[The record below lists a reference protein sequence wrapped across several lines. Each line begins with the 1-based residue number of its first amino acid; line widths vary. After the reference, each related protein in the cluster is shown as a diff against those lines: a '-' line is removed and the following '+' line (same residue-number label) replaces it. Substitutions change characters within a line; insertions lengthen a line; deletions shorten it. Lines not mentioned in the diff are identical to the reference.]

1 MKGSEMPNII
11 TVEELRQVLG
21 VSDSLYD
28 DPYLEQ
34 IIDSAEGVILPL
46 LTQYQSSV
54 AATRIHNGILYCTT
68 IRPNMFVVGQGITIE
83 GCGNTINGDYAIT
96 AHFTNPYEFSVEL
109 DEADQILTPVIPA
122 GRAFLD
128 GGTAAEL
135 YQGVAPI
142 KSALLVVSN
151 EIFQSITAAG
161 GQIEGVDFAP
171 TPFRMG
177 RSLLNR
183 VIGLISPFIDV
194 ETICQ

>member
-1 MKGSEMPNII
+1 MPNII

-28 DPYLEQ
+28 DTYLEQ

-46 LTQYQSSV
+46 LTQYQSAVVSV
-54 AATRIHNGILYCTT
+54 RIQDGVLHCTT
-68 IRPNMFVVGQGITIE
+68 IRPSMFVVGQGITIE
-83 GCGNTINGDYAIT
+83 GCGIGIDGDYT
-96 AHFTNPYEFSVEL
+96 VTGHSVETYRFTAAIMA
-109 DEADQILTPVIPA
+109 ADQILTPIIPA
-122 GRAFLD
+122 GRAYLD
-128 GGTAAEL
+128 GSTAAEL
-135 YQGVAPI
+135 YVGVAPI

-194 ETICQ
+194 ETIAT

>member
-1 MKGSEMPNII
+1 MPNII
-11 TVEELRQVLG
+11 TVAELRQVLG

-54 AATRIHNGILYCTT
+54 ASTRIQDGVLYCTT
-68 IRPNMFVVGQGITIE
+68 LRPSMFVVGQGITIE
-83 GCGNTINGDYAIT
+83 GCGNTIDGAYTISSHSVTD
-96 AHFTNPYEFSVEL
+96 FTFSAL
-109 DEADQILTPVIPA
+109 LAEADQILTPVIPA
-122 GRAFLD
+122 GRAYLD
-128 GGTAAEL
+128 GGTAATL

-183 VIGLISPFIDV
+183 VIGLLSPFIDV
-194 ETICQ
+194 ETICT

>member
-1 MKGSEMPNII
+1 MPNII
-11 TVEELRQVLG
+11 TVAELRQVLG
-21 VSDSLYD
+21 VSDSLYNNA
-28 DPYLEQ
+28 YLEQ

-54 AATRIHNGILYCTT
+54 ASVRIQDGVLHCTT

-83 GCGNTINGDYAIT
+83 GCGIGIDGDYTIS
-96 AHFTNPYEFSVEL
+96 AHSIYPYQFTVLTE
-109 DEADQILTPVIPA
+109 EADKILTPIIPA
-122 GRAFLD
+122 GRAYLD
-128 GGTAAEL
+128 GGTAADL

-151 EIFQSITAAG
+151 EIFQSITASG
-161 GQIEGVDFAP
+161 GQIEGVDFQP

-194 ETICQ
+194 ETMCT

>member
-1 MKGSEMPNII
+1 M
-11 TVEELRQVLG
+11 EL
-21 VSDSLYD
+21 
-28 DPYLEQ
+28 E
-34 IIDSAEGVILPL
+34 
-46 LTQYQSSV
+46 
-54 AATRIHNGILYCTT
+54 
-68 IRPNMFVVGQGITIE
+68 
-83 GCGNTINGDYAIT
+83 
-96 AHFTNPYEFSVEL
+96 
-109 DEADQILTPVIPA
+109 EADQVLTPVIPA

-128 GGTAAEL
+128 GATAAEL

-171 TPFRMG
+171 SPFRMG

>member
-1 MKGSEMPNII
+1 MPNII

-28 DPYLEQ
+28 DVYLEQ

-46 LTQYQSSV
+46 LTQYQ
-54 AATRIHNGILYCTT
+54 AAIASTRIQDGVLYCTT
-68 IRPNMFVVGQGITIE
+68 IRPSMFVVGQGITIE
-83 GCGNTINGDYAIT
+83 GCGATINGDYTIT
-96 AHFTNPYEFSVEL
+96 GHSVDPYRFTVVLE
-109 DEADQILTPVIPA
+109 EADQILTPVIPA
-122 GRAFLD
+122 GRAYLD

-194 ETICQ
+194 ETIAQ

>member
-1 MKGSEMPNII
+1 MPNII

-28 DPYLEQ
+28 NAYLEQ
-34 IIDSAEGVILPL
+34 IIDSAEGTILPL

-54 AATRIHNGILYCTT
+54 ASTRIFNGILHCTT
-68 IRPNMFVVGQGITIE
+68 IRPNLFVVGQGITIE
-83 GCGNTINGDYAIT
+83 GCGNLIDGGYTVT
-96 AHFTNPYEFSVEL
+96 AHSLQPYEFTAEL
-109 DEADQILTPVIPA
+109 DEENQILTPVIPA

>member
-1 MKGSEMPNII
+1 MPNII

-28 DPYLEQ
+28 DAYLEQ

-46 LTQYQSSV
+46 LTQYQSAVVSV
-54 AATRIHNGILYCTT
+54 RIQDGVLHCTT
-68 IRPNMFVVGQGITIE
+68 IRPSMFVVGQGITIE
-83 GCGNTINGDYAIT
+83 GCGIGIDGDYT
-96 AHFTNPYEFSVEL
+96 VTGHSVETYRFTAAIMA
-109 DEADQILTPVIPA
+109 ADKILTPIIPA
-122 GRAFLD
+122 GRAYLD

-135 YQGVAPI
+135 YVGVAPI

-194 ETICQ
+194 ETIAT

>member
-1 MKGSEMPNII
+1 MPNII

-28 DPYLEQ
+28 DAYLEQ

-54 AATRIHNGILYCTT
+54 ASTRIFDGVLYCTT
-68 IRPNMFVVGQGITIE
+68 IRPSMFVVGQGITIE
-83 GCGNTINGDYAIT
+83 GCGATIDGDYTISAHSIDPYRFT
-96 AHFTNPYEFSVEL
+96 AVL

-122 GRAFLD
+122 GRAYLD

-194 ETICQ
+194 ETIAQ

>member
-1 MKGSEMPNII
+1 MPNII

-46 LTQYQSSV
+46 LTQYQSAVVSV
-54 AATRIHNGILYCTT
+54 RIQDGVLHCTT
-68 IRPNMFVVGQGITIE
+68 IRPSMFVVGQGITIE
-83 GCGNTINGDYAIT
+83 GCGIGIDGDYT
-96 AHFTNPYEFSVEL
+96 VTGHSVETYRFTAAIMA
-109 DEADQILTPVIPA
+109 ADQILTPIIPA
-122 GRAFLD
+122 GRAYLD
-128 GGTAAEL
+128 GSTAAEL
-135 YQGVAPI
+135 YVGVAPI

-194 ETICQ
+194 ETIAT

>member
-1 MKGSEMPNII
+1 MPNII

-54 AATRIHNGILYCTT
+54 VSVRIQDGVLHCTT
-68 IRPNMFVVGQGITIE
+68 IRPSMFVVGQGITIE
-83 GCGNTINGDYAIT
+83 GCGMGIDGGYTVTGHSVSTYIFT
-96 AHFTNPYEFSVEL
+96 ALIE
-109 DEADQILTPVIPA
+109 DEPDKILTPIIPA
-122 GRAFLD
+122 GRAYLD

-194 ETICQ
+194 ETIAT

>member
-1 MKGSEMPNII
+1 MPNII

-28 DPYLEQ
+28 DAYLEQ

-46 LTQYQSSV
+46 LTQYQSAVVSV
-54 AATRIHNGILYCTT
+54 RIQDGVLHCTT
-68 IRPNMFVVGQGITIE
+68 IRPSMFVVGQGITIE
-83 GCGNTINGDYAIT
+83 GCGIGIDGDYT
-96 AHFTNPYEFSVEL
+96 VTGHSVETYRFTAAIMA
-109 DEADQILTPVIPA
+109 ADQILTPIIPA
-122 GRAFLD
+122 GRAYLD
-128 GGTAAEL
+128 GSTAAEL
-135 YQGVAPI
+135 YVGVAPI

-194 ETICQ
+194 ETIAT

>member
-1 MKGSEMPNII
+1 MPNII

-28 DPYLEQ
+28 DAYLEQ

-46 LTQYQSSV
+46 LTQYQSAV
-54 AATRIHNGILYCTT
+54 ASIRILDGVLHCTT
-68 IRPNMFVVGQGITIE
+68 IRPSLFVVGQGITIE
-83 GCGNTINGDYAIT
+83 GCGLGIDGGYEIT
-96 AHFTNPYEFSVEL
+96 AHSIDPYRFSVLTEEV
-109 DEADQILTPVIPA
+109 DRVLTPIIPA
-122 GRAFLD
+122 GRAYLD
-128 GGTAAEL
+128 GHTAAEL

-177 RSLLNR
+177 RSLFNR

-194 ETICQ
+194 ETIAQ